1 MGVNDDSQD
10 ESQDVPDDC
19 YVLEFHCIRHWL
31 QTLFMDCLMKFTFV
45 HKLQAEL
52 AEDYCDRLGG
62 IIVDAIDETAQELTE
77 EQFSAYRELAK
88 QMLLDSFGNTA
99 NIILN
104 EIQSNH

>member
-1 MGVNDDSQD
+1 
-10 ESQDVPDDC
+10 
-19 YVLEFHCIRHWL
+19 
-31 QTLFMDCLMKFTFV
+31 MKFAFV
-45 HKLQAEL
+45 HKLQEEL

-62 IIVDAIDETAQELTE
+62 IIVDAIDETAQELTD
-77 EQFSAYRELAK
+77 EQFTAYRELAK